1 MKKLIQNLIYPRR
14 CVFCGEFLDKNSN
27 EDICAACVDKL
38 PWTKN
43 KCKSKGE
50 FFSECLSPLFYE
62 GSAGEALRRF
72 KFMGKSSYARLM
84 GKLIVDCVQENGK
97 GGYEVITWVPIS
109 ARRMRKRGYCQAKL
123 LAREA
128 SKTLGI
134 PCARLIRKR
143 RHTPPQS
150 TVSGLAARKANVSGA
165 FCAVGKSGIAG
176 RSVLLIDD
184 VITTGATLSE
194 CTRILRMAGAR
205 NVSCA
210 TLCKSTKK

>member
-1 MKKLIQNLIYPRR
+1 MKKLIQNLVYPRR

-27 EDICAACVDKL
+27 EDLCAACVDKL

-50 FFSECLSPLFYE
+50 FFSECLSPLYYD

-72 KFMGKSSYARLM
+72 KFMGKNSYARLM
-84 GKLIVDCVQENGK
+84 GRLIADCVRENGK
-97 GGYEVITWVPIS
+97 GGYEVIAWVPIS

-128 SKTLGI
+128 AKTLDI
-134 PCARLIRKR
+134 PCARLLRKR

-176 RSVLLIDD
+176 RSVLL
-184 VITTGATLSE
+184 
-194 CTRILRMAGAR
+194 MAGAR

-210 TLCKSTKK
+210 TLCKATKK

>member
-1 MKKLIQNLIYPRR
+1 MKKLLENLIYPCR

-27 EDICAACVDKL
+27 EDICSECEEKL
-38 PWTKN
+38 PWTKK

-50 FFSECLSPLFYE
+50 FFTECLSPLYYD
-62 GSAGEALRRF
+62 GKAGEALRRF
-72 KFMGKSSYARLM
+72 KFMGKTSYARRM
-84 GKLIVDCVQENGK
+84 GRLIADCVRENGK
-97 GGYEVITWVPIS
+97 GGYDAVTWVPIS

-123 LAREA
+123 LAKEVA
-128 SKTLGI
+128 KALDI
-134 PCARLIRKR
+134 KCVRLLRKR

-150 TVSGLAARKANVSGA
+150 TLSGLAARKANISGA
-165 FCAVGKSGIAG
+165 FCAVNKSRIAG
-176 RSVLLIDD
+176 MSILLIDD

-194 CTRILRMAGAR
+194 CTRMLLMLGAH

>member
-50 FFSECLSPLFYE
+50 FFSECLSPLYYE

-84 GKLIVDCVQENGK
+84 GKLIADCVKENGK
-97 GGYEVITWVPIS
+97 GGYEVIAWVPIS
-109 ARRMRKRGYCQAKL
+109 TRRMRKRGYCQAKL

-128 SKTLGI
+128 AKMLDI
-134 PCARLIRKR
+134 PCARLLRKR

-150 TVSGLAARKANVSGA
+150 TLSGLAARKAHVSGA
-165 FCAVGKSGIAG
+165 FRAVGKSGIAG

-194 CTRILRMAGAR
+194 CTRILLMAGAR

-210 TLCKSTKK
+210 TLCKATKK

>member
-1 MKKLIQNLIYPRR
+1 MKKLIENLVYPRR

-27 EDICAACVDKL
+27 EDICPDCGGKL
-38 PWTKN
+38 PWTKK

-72 KFMGKSSYARLM
+72 KFMGKTSYARQM
-84 GKLIVDCVQENGK
+84 GKLIADCVRENGK
-97 GGYEVITWVPIS
+97 GSYELITWVPIS
-109 ARRMRKRGYCQAKL
+109 LRRMRKRGYCQAKL
-123 LAREA
+123 LAREV
-128 SKTLGI
+128 SKELGI
-134 PCARLIRKR
+134 PCAHLLRKR

-150 TVSGLAARKANVSGA
+150 TLAGLAARKANISGA
-165 FCAVGKSGIAG
+165 FCAVGKSVIAG

-194 CTRILRMAGAR
+194 CTRILLMAGAR

>member
-27 EDICAACVDKL
+27 EDICAVCVDKL

-50 FFSECLSPLFYE
+50 FFSECLSPLYYE

-84 GKLIVDCVQENGK
+84 GKLIADCVKENGK
-97 GGYEVITWVPIS
+97 GGYEVIAWVPIS

-128 SKTLGI
+128 AKMLDI
-134 PCARLIRKR
+134 PCARLLRKR

-150 TVSGLAARKANVSGA
+150 TLSGLAARKANVSGA
-165 FCAVGKSGIAG
+165 FRAVGKSGIAG

-194 CTRILRMAGAR
+194 CTRILLMAGAR

-210 TLCKSTKK
+210 TLCKATKK

>member
-14 CVFCGEFLDKNSN
+14 CVFCGEFLDKKSN
-27 EDICAACVDKL
+27 EDVCAACVDKL

-50 FFSECLSPLFYE
+50 FFSECLSPLYYE

-84 GKLIVDCVQENGK
+84 GRLIADCVRENGK
-97 GGYEVITWVPIS
+97 GGYEVIAWVPIS
-109 ARRMRKRGYCQAKL
+109 VRRMRKRGYCQAKL

-128 SKTLGI
+128 AKALDI
-134 PCARLIRKR
+134 PCVRLLRKR

-194 CTRILRMAGAR
+194 CTRILLMAGAR

-210 TLCKSTKK
+210 TLCKATKK